1 MIRLLVLF
9 FQLSQAAAPAVAQ
22 DRPHTFV
29 APRIEAAAVIDGR
42 LDEEVWSQAARL
54 TDFSQYQPVD
64 GRPAEEKT
72 EVLVWY
78 APSALYFGIVAH
90 DSDPKSIRATI
101 ADRDNLGNEDSVTI
115 FLDTFNDRRRAFFF
129 TVNPF
134 GIQEDGVQ
142 SEGGF
147 NAGSFRGGGN
157 FQGGTLDKNPDYMW
171 ESKGMVGEGGYT
183 VEVRIPMKSLRYPG
197 NGPQTWGIN
206 IQRKVQRTGYV
217 DTWTDV
223 RRASNSFLGQAG
235 SMEGLQDLKRG
246 VVTEVQPFI
255 TASKNGTRT
264 ESGEFRREAIEWNP
278 GVNVRFGFT
287 NLSLDATV
295 NPDFSQVESDAGQV
309 TVNQRFALFY
319 PEKRPFFLEGIELFS
334 TPNQLVYTRQI
345 VDPIAGGK
353 VTGKVGRFG
362 IAYLS
367 AVDDTPDGGHALF
380 NITRLRTDLG
390 ADSLAGI
397 TYTDRAE
404 TGDTNRVLAADA
416 RLTFKKMYY
425 VQGQLGHS
433 WSELAGVK
441 TGAPLWSA
449 EFDRTGRAWGFNYKL
464 NGIGDSFEARS
475 GFVPRNDIVEGRAF
489 NRFTLYG
496 ERAASVESFTT
507 HFGLSRIWSYRD
519 FGSERAIEGEESVSL
534 SAQMR
539 GGWTLRGEGQRA
551 FVHFDPEMYAG
562 YQVLRNDGTIDSFQ
576 VPGMLS
582 NLFGASVSVSTPT
595 FRTFSGRIEA
605 GYAESPLYPEAAAGR
620 ETAFSLTASLRPTDS
635 VRVEATAVFSQLV
648 RVRNGSE
655 FARTVIPRLK
665 MEYQPRRSLF
675 FRIIGEYRSQ
685 RQASLEDPRT
695 GELLIVDGD
704 YSTPQKI
711 NGLRVDFLISYEPTP
726 GTVAFFGYGSS
737 LESDQSF
744 GITDL
749 TRTSDG
755 FFLKL
760 AYQFRR

>member
-1 MIRLLVLF
+1 
-9 FQLSQAAAPAVAQ
+9 
-22 DRPHTFV
+22 
-29 APRIEAAAVIDGR
+29 
-42 LDEEVWSQAARL
+42 
-54 TDFSQYQPVD
+54 
-64 GRPAEEKT
+64 
-72 EVLVWY
+72 
-78 APSALYFGIVAH
+78 
-90 DSDPKSIRATI
+90 
-101 ADRDNLGNEDSVTI
+101 
-115 FLDTFNDRRRAFFF
+115 
-129 TVNPF
+129 
-134 GIQEDGVQ
+134 
-142 SEGGF
+142 
-147 NAGSFRGGGN
+147 
-157 FQGGTLDKNPDYMW
+157 
-171 ESKGMVGEGGYT
+171 
-183 VEVRIPMKSLRYPG
+183 
-197 NGPQTWGIN
+197 
-206 IQRKVQRTGYV
+206 
-217 DTWTDV
+217 
-223 RRASNSFLGQAG
+223 
-235 SMEGLQDLKRG
+235 
-246 VVTEVQPFI
+246 
-255 TASKNGTRT
+255 
-264 ESGEFRREAIEWNP
+264 
-278 GVNVRFGFT
+278 
-287 NLSLDATV
+287 
-295 NPDFSQVESDAGQV
+295 
-309 TVNQRFALFY
+309 
-319 PEKRPFFLEGIELFS
+319 
-334 TPNQLVYTRQI
+334 
-345 VDPIAGGK
+345 
-353 VTGKVGRFG
+353 
-362 IAYLS
+362 
-367 AVDDTPDGGHALF
+367 
-380 NITRLRTDLG
+380 
-390 ADSLAGI
+390 
-397 TYTDRAE
+397 
-404 TGDTNRVLAADA
+404 
-416 RLTFKKMYY
+416 
-425 VQGQLGHS
+425 
-433 WSELAGVK
+433 
-441 TGAPLWSA
+441 
-449 EFDRTGRAWGFNYKL
+449 
-464 NGIGDSFEARS
+464 
-475 GFVPRNDIVEGRAF
+475 
-489 NRFTLYG
+489 
-496 ERAASVESFTT
+496 
-507 HFGLSRIWSYRD
+507 
-519 FGSERAIEGEESVSL
+519 
-534 SAQMR
+534 MR